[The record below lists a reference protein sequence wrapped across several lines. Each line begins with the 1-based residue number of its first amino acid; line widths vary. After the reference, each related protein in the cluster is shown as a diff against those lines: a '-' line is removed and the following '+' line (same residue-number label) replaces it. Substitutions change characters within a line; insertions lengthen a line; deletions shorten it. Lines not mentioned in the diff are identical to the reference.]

1 MKQAWTVIAVAA
13 LLAGLA
19 QGALGQAELP
29 QPIEQ
34 RLAGFAD
41 RMRLSLSMASVA
53 VFSPSISDAHG
64 QAQRLIALL
73 RGDARDGIPGL
84 VAEAVLFADWIG
96 SRPFDPEPRRVL
108 LGAATNVQALLRLAL
123 DAAIAANRDR
133 ALDNAT
139 QDLLRVY
146 AYLVA
151 AWGKP
156 IDGVVVPGLETLLR
170 GFDVAVTA

>member
-1 MKQAWTVIAVAA
+1 MRQAGIVVAVVA
-13 LLAGLA
+13 LLVGFG
-19 QGALGQAELP
+19 QRSVGQAETP

-41 RMRLSLSMASVA
+41 RMRLSLSIASVA
-53 VFSPSISDAHG
+53 VFSPTASDAHG
-64 QAQRLIALL
+64 HAQRLIVLL
-73 RGDARDGIPGL
+73 RGDPRDAALGL
-84 VAEAVLFADWIG
+84 VAESALFADWIG

-133 ALDNAT
+133 ALGNAT
-139 QDLLRVY
+139 QDLLRAY
-146 AYLVA
+146 ACLVA

-156 IDGVVVPGLETLLR
+156 IDGIVVPGLETLLR
-170 GFDVAVTA
+170 GFDVVVAA